1 MTPVLS
7 APAGE
12 AQISRRPDTNVGNT
26 LKRGGEMVASLSAAS
41 HRRSVEAIPPEG
53 TVRGSSQSTSNDQ
66 SKCGIVC
73 QNWGNIHFFALG
85 NLNVSQN
92 DINTITAQTHK

>member
-7 APAGE
+7 APAGG
-12 AQISRRPDTNVGNT
+12 AQISRHPDTNVGNT
-26 LKRGGEMVASLSAAS
+26 QKRGGEMVAFLSAAS
-41 HRRSVEAIPPEG
+41 PRRSVEVCPPEG
-53 TVRGSSQSTSNDQ
+53 TVRDSSQSTSNDQ

-73 QNWGNIHFFALG
+73 QNWGNINFFALG